1 MTARKALEAAGVK
14 RRPRPPIDSFV
25 QRAVALGAKRAKVV
39 QASSIATAPWVRLRC
54 QYGCG
59 CYGRTLCCPPYTPT
73 PEQTRAVIDSYGQA
87 ILFEAGSRGA
97 KRAALELE
105 REVFLAGYYKAF
117 GLGAGPC
124 SLCNECALEKGCR
137 HAEEAR
143 PAMEACGIDVFQTA
157 RANGFQIEVVRSRQ
171 DPQHYF
177 GVVLVE

>member
-1 MTARKALEAAGVK
+1 MTARKALEVQGVK
-14 RRPRPPIDSFV
+14 RRPKPPIDSFV
-25 QRAVALGAKRAKVV
+25 QRAVALGAKSAKVV
-39 QASSIATAPWVRLRC
+39 QALSIATAPWVRLRC

-59 CYGRTLCCPPYTPT
+59 GYGRTLCCPPYTPT
-73 PEQTRAVIDSYGQA
+73 PEQTRAVIDSYEHA
-87 ILFEAGSRGA
+87 ILFEAGPRGA
-97 KRAALELE
+97 KRTAVELE

-124 SLCNECALEKGCR
+124 SLCDECAFEKGCR

-157 RANGFQIEVVRSRQ
+157 RANGFEIEVVRNRQ